1 MAEYVLAMTGEAVN
15 AALTKAQT
23 DVSFSQAQSLT
34 DAQKAIARNN
44 IGAMETKSVVE
55 YTTQSLNDQQ
65 KQVARQNIGAGSA
78 TDVTTLGT
86 TVSNLQTV
94 SSHKL
99 DYTQTQTLTDDQKT
113 QTRQNIGLNPVASDA
128 SMTMPVGIDANGQL
142 WAESLEEPDITNW
155 AQVAQIIKSGAAS
168 KFFEAGDQFVVNKAT
183 SVTAAVK
190 GNITDATVSL
200 PTFITKM
207 NEAEAKSYTFSFID
221 GQWVYNGNAVVL
233 SDYGI
238 TITGTPANL
247 DTIVITE
254 TVEEIIFDVLD
265 FDYDTP
271 VTEGINHT
279 MSLIAHDI
287 YSYGEIPFD
296 ASEALF
302 YVDPETY
309 PSGLPVGTYHVTLD
323 HGAPNEN
330 TGNDGT
336 YQFTTTQIVPAGG
349 LIRHT
354 KMGFS
359 RSNNNYTKEQITKGK
374 FITYN
379 TEYTRLESLTTTEG
393 SGGTSLGTT
402 TSYKQSYRTNELL
415 NFTERNSGGSN
426 NWLNSNIR
434 QYLNSDAA
442 GAASGAIASWW
453 TSKNIWDM
461 PVKSTKPGFLY
472 GLDPS
477 FRAIIQTV
485 KKRTRLTLA
494 DYGSNF
500 VNYIDSDERVFFV
513 SQTETNLFR
522 EDNVY
527 ENSFGTDKTFTT
539 IKTTPYA
546 LYASAGDA
554 DRIKY
559 QGSTARIWGLRS
571 LGSASASLVHCIS
584 RNGRWSNSTASSTLS
599 IVPALC
605 IG

>member
-65 KQVARQNIGAGSA
+65 KQIARQNIGAGSA
-78 TDVTTLGT
+78 TDVTILDT
-86 TVSNLQTV
+86 TVSNLQTA
-94 SSHKL
+94 SGHKL

-113 QTRQNIGLNPVASDA
+113 QTRQNIGINPVASDA

-142 WAESLEEPDITNW
+142 WAESFEEPDITNW

-200 PTFITKM
+200 PTFITQM

-254 TVEEIIFDVLD
+254 TVEKIIFDVLD

-287 YSYGEIPFD
+287 YIYAEIPFD
-296 ASEALF
+296 AKEALF

-323 HGAPNEN
+323 HG
-330 TGNDGT
+330 TSGNKTTQDGT

-354 KMGFS
+354 TMGLYQS
-359 RSNNNYTKEQITKGK
+359 SSYTKAQITGGK
-374 FITYN
+374 FVTYN
-379 TEYTRLESLTTTEG
+379 TEYTELESLTTTEG
-393 SGGTSLGTT
+393 SSGTSLGTT
-402 TSYKQSYRTNELL
+402 TSERQSYRTNELL
-415 NFTERNSGGSN
+415 NFTERNATGSN
-426 NWLNSNIR
+426 NWLNSSIR

-477 FRAIIQTV
+477 FRAILQTV
-485 KKRTRLTLA
+485 KKRNRLTLA
-494 DYGSNF
+494 DYGSSS
-500 VNYIDSDERVFFV
+500 VKYIDSDERVFFV
-513 SQTETNLFR
+513 SQTEINSASK
-522 EDNVY
+522 DNVY

-546 LYASAGDA
+546 LYASAGNA
-554 DRIKY
+554 DKIKY
-559 QGSTARIWGLRS
+559 QGSTARIWWIRS
-571 LGSASASLVHCIS
+571 PSTSSANSIRCITPNGSWGNMGSY
-584 RNGRWSNSTASSTLS
+584 NSSGV
-599 IVPALC
+599 VPALC

>member
-44 IGAMETKSVVE
+44 IGAMESKSVVE

-65 KQVARQNIGAGSA
+65 KQIARQNIGAGSA

-86 TVSNLQTV
+86 TVSNLQTA
-94 SSHKL
+94 SDHKL

-142 WAESLEEPDITNW
+142 WAESLQEPDITNW

-190 GNITDATVSL
+190 GNITGATVSL
-200 PTFITKM
+200 PTFITQM

-279 MSLIAHDI
+279 MSLIAHDV

-309 PSGLPVGTYHVTLD
+309 PSGLPVGTYNVTLD
-323 HGAPNEN
+323 HGAP
-330 TGNDGT
+330 GNSTAQDGT

-354 KMGFS
+354 TMGAYQS
-359 RSNNNYTKEQITKGK
+359 TSYTKAQITGGK
-374 FITYN
+374 FVTYN
-379 TEYTRLESLTTTEG
+379 TEYTELESLTTTEG
-393 SGGTSLGTT
+393 SSGTSLGTT
-402 TSYKQSYRTNELL
+402 TSERQSYRTNELL
-415 NFTERNSGGSN
+415 NFTERNATGSN
-426 NWLNSNIR
+426 NWLNSSIR

-477 FRAIIQTV
+477 FRAILQTV
-485 KKRTRLTLA
+485 KKRNRLARA
-494 DYGSNF
+494 DYGSSS
-500 VNYIDSDERVFFV
+500 VKHIDSDERVFLIT
-513 SQTETNLFR
+513 QTETNSSP
-522 EDNVY
+522 DDDVY

-546 LYASAGDA
+546 LYASAGNA
-554 DRIKY
+554 DKIKY
-559 QGSTARIWGLRS
+559 QGSTARNWWIRSPSSTTNGLRCITPN
-571 LGSASASLVHCIS
+571 GSWG
-584 RNGRWSNSTASSTLS
+584 NGSSFS
-599 IVPALC
+599 KFGIVPALC

>member
-55 YTTQSLNDQQ
+55 YTTQALNDQQ

-86 TVSNLQTV
+86 TVSNLQTT
-94 SSHKL
+94 SDHKL
-99 DYTQTQTLTDDQKT
+99 DYTQTQTLTEAQKT

-168 KFFEAGDQFVVNKAT
+168 KFFEPGDQFVVNKAT

-200 PTFITKM
+200 PTFITQM

-254 TVEEIIFDVLD
+254 TVEKIIFDVLD

-279 MSLIAHDI
+279 MSLIAHDV

-296 ASEALF
+296 AREALF

-309 PSGLPVGTYHVTLD
+309 PSGLPVGTYHITLD
-323 HGAPNEN
+323 HGAPNES
-330 TGNDGT
+330 TGQDGT

-354 KMGFS
+354 TMGAYQS
-359 RSNNNYTKEQITKGK
+359 SDYTKAQIIGGK
-374 FITYN
+374 FVTYN
-379 TEYTRLESLTTTEG
+379 TEYTELESLTTTEG

-402 TSYKQSYRTNELL
+402 TSERQSYRTNELL
-415 NFTERNSGGSN
+415 NFTERNATGSN
-426 NWLNSNIR
+426 NWLNSSIR

-485 KKRTRLTLA
+485 KKRNRLTLT
-494 DYGSNF
+494 DYGSSSIKH
-500 VNYIDSDERVFFV
+500 IDSDERVFFV
-513 SQTETNLFR
+513 TQTETNSSP
-522 EDNVY
+522 DDDVY

-546 LYASAGDA
+546 FYASAGNA
-554 DRIKY
+554 DKIKY
-559 QGSTARIWGLRS
+559 QGSTARNWWFRS
-571 LGSASASLVHCIS
+571 P
-584 RNGRWSNSTASSTLS
+584 SSTYAGTVRCITPNGS
-599 IVPALC
+599 WGNMGARNSAGVVPTLC

>member
-1 MAEYVLAMTGEAVN
+1 MAEYVLAMTGRAVN
-15 AALTKAQT
+15 DALTKAQT

-55 YTTQSLNDQQ
+55 YTTQSLNEQQ
-65 KQVARQNIGAGSA
+65 KQIARQNISAGSA

-86 TVSNLQTV
+86 TVNNLQTA
-94 SSHKL
+94 SEHKL
-99 DYTQTQTLTDDQKT
+99 DYTQTQTLTDDQKS
-113 QTRQNIGLNPVASDA
+113 QVRINIGLNPVASDA
-128 SMTMPVGIDANGQL
+128 SMTMSVGIDANGQL

-155 AQVAQIIKSGAAS
+155 EQVAQIIKSGAAS
-168 KFFEAGDQFVVNKAT
+168 KFFEAGDQFIVNKAT
-183 SVTAAVK
+183 SVTASVS
-190 GNITDATVSL
+190 GNITSATVDL
-200 PTFITKM
+200 PVFITKM
-207 NEAEAKSYTFSFID
+207 NEAKAISYIFSFIN
-221 GQWVYNGNAVVL
+221 GQWVYNGDVVIL
-233 SDYGI
+233 NDYGI

-254 TVEEIIFDVLD
+254 TIEAIIFDVLD

-279 MSLIAHDI
+279 MSLLAHDV

-309 PSGLPVGTYHVTLD
+309 PSGLPIGTYHVTLD
-323 HGAPNEN
+323 HGAYGEG
-330 TGNDGT
+330 TAQDGT

-354 KMGFS
+354 MMGVYQS
-359 RSNNNYTKEQITKGK
+359 SSYTKAQIIGGK
-374 FITYN
+374 FVTYN
-379 TEYTRLESLTTTEG
+379 TEYIQLESLTTTEG

-402 TSYKQSYRTNELL
+402 TARRQSYRTNELL
-415 NFTERNSGGSN
+415 NFTERNAYGSN
-426 NWLNSNIR
+426 NWLNSSER

-477 FRAIIQTV
+477 FRAILQTV
-485 KKRTRLTLA
+485 KKRNRLTLA
-494 DYGSNF
+494 DYGSSS
-500 VNYIDSDERVFFV
+500 VKHIDNDERVFFV
-513 SQTETNLFR
+513 SQTEVNLNR
-522 EDNVY
+522 EDGVY

-546 LYASAGDA
+546 LYASAENA

-559 QGSTARIWGLRS
+559 QNGTARYWWLRGPTVS
-571 LGSASASLVHCIS
+571 YANHVCYV
-584 RNGRWSNSTASSTLS
+584 TAGGALNYYNADSPYGV
-599 IVPALC
+599 IPALC

>member
-55 YTTQSLNDQQ
+55 YTTQSLNNQQ
-65 KQVARQNIGAGSA
+65 KQIARQNIGAGRA
-78 TDVTTLGT
+78 TDVTNLRTR
-86 TVSNLQTV
+86 VNKLQTD
-94 SSHKL
+94 SGHKL
-99 DYTQTQTLTDDQKT
+99 DYTKKQNLTNDRKT
-113 QTRQNIGLNPVASDA
+113 QARQNIGLNPVTSDA
-128 SMTMPVGIDANGQL
+128 SMKMSVGIDANGQL
-142 WAESLEEPDITNW
+142 WAESFEEPDITNW

-168 KFFEAGDQFVVNKAT
+168 KFFEPGDQFVVNKAT

-190 GNITDATVSL
+190 GNITGATVSL
-200 PTFITKM
+200 PTFITQM
-207 NEAEAKSYTFSFID
+207 NEAEAKSYTFSFIN

-279 MSLIAHDI
+279 MSLIAHDVYI
-287 YSYGEIPFD
+287 YAEIPFD
-296 ASEALF
+296 ANEALF

-309 PSGLPVGTYHVTLD
+309 PNGLPVGTYHVTLD
-323 HGAPNEN
+323 HGASDES
-330 TGNDGT
+330 TAQDGT

-354 KMGFS
+354 TMGGYQ
-359 RSNNNYTKEQITKGK
+359 SNGYTKAQITGGK
-374 FITYN
+374 FVTYN
-379 TEYTRLESLTTTEG
+379 TEYTQLESLTTTEG

-402 TSYKQSYRTNELL
+402 TSTRQSYRTNELL
-415 NFTERNSGGSN
+415 NFTERNYSGSN
-426 NWLNSNIR
+426 NWLNSSIR

-477 FRAIIQTV
+477 FRAILQTV
-485 KKRTRLTLA
+485 KKRNRLTLA
-494 DYGSNF
+494 DYGSSS
-500 VNYIDSDERVFFV
+500 VKHIDSDERVFFV
-513 SQTETNLFR
+513 SQTEINSVS

-546 LYASAGDA
+546 LYASAGNA
-554 DRIKY
+554 DKIKY
-559 QGSTARIWGLRS
+559 QGSTARIWWIRS
-571 LGSASASLVHCIS
+571 PSSSHGNTIRCITTNGSWGNMAA
-584 RNGRWSNSTASSTLS
+584 RNSSGV
-599 IVPALC
+599 VPALC

>member
-55 YTTQSLNDQQ
+55 YTTQSLNGQQ
-65 KQVARQNIGAGSA
+65 KQIARQNIGAGSA

-86 TVSNLQTV
+86 TVSNLQTA

-113 QTRQNIGLNPVASDA
+113 QTRQNIGINPVASDA

-168 KFFEAGDQFVVNKAT
+168 KFFEPGDQFVVNKAT

-190 GNITDATVSL
+190 GNITGATVSL
-200 PTFITKM
+200 PTFITQM
-207 NEAEAKSYTFSFID
+207 NEAEAKSYTFSFIN

-247 DTIVITE
+247 DTIIITE
-254 TVEEIIFDVLD
+254 TVEKIIFDVLD

-279 MSLIAHDI
+279 MSLIAHDV

-309 PSGLPVGTYHVTLD
+309 PDGLPVGTYHVTLD
-323 HGAPNEN
+323 HGAPGES
-330 TGNDGT
+330 TTQDGT

-354 KMGFS
+354 TMGLFQ
-359 RSNNNYTKEQITKGK
+359 SNGYTKAQITNGE
-374 FITYN
+374 FVTYN
-379 TEYTRLESLTTTEG
+379 NEYTQLESLTTTEG

-402 TSYKQSYRTNELL
+402 TSQRQSYRTNELL
-415 NFTERNSGGSN
+415 KECLWFQQLVKFKRSSVLEFRRGWCCVWRNC
-426 NWLNSNIR
+426 
-434 QYLNSDAA
+434 
-442 GAASGAIASWW
+442 
-453 TSKNIWDM
+453 K
-461 PVKSTKPGFLY
+461 
-472 GLDPS
+472 
-477 FRAIIQTV
+477 
-485 KKRTRLTLA
+485 
-494 DYGSNF
+494 
-500 VNYIDSDERVFFV
+500 
-513 SQTETNLFR
+513 
-522 EDNVY
+522 
-527 ENSFGTDKTFTT
+527 
-539 IKTTPYA
+539 
-546 LYASAGDA
+546 
-554 DRIKY
+554 
-559 QGSTARIWGLRS
+559 
-571 LGSASASLVHCIS
+571 LVDF
-584 RNGRWSNSTASSTLS
+584 
-599 IVPALC
+599 
-605 IG
+605 

>member
-1 MAEYVLAMTGEAVN
+1 MAEYVLAMTGKAVN

-65 KQVARQNIGAGSA
+65 KQVARQNIGAGSIA
-78 TDVTTLGT
+78 DVTTLGT
-86 TVSNLQTV
+86 TVSNLQTT
-94 SSHKL
+94 SDHKL
-99 DYTQTQTLTDDQKT
+99 DYTQTQTLTEAQKT

-142 WAESLEEPDITNW
+142 WAESFEEPDITNW

-168 KFFEAGDQFVVNKAT
+168 KFFEVGDQFVVNKAT
-183 SVTAAVK
+183 SVTAAVN
-190 GNITDATVSL
+190 GNITGATVSL
-200 PTFITKM
+200 PAFITQM
-207 NEAEAKSYTFSFID
+207 NEAEAKSYTFSFIN
-221 GQWVYNGNAVVL
+221 GQWVYNGNIVVL

-238 TITGTPANL
+238 TVTGTPASL

-254 TVEEIIFDVLD
+254 TVEKITFDVLD

-279 MSLIAHDI
+279 MSLLAHDV
-287 YSYGEIPFD
+287 YSYDEIPFD

-309 PSGLPVGTYHVTLD
+309 PSGLPVGTYHITLD
-323 HGAPNEN
+323 HGTYGEG
-330 TGNDGT
+330 TDQDGT

-354 KMGFS
+354 TMGVYQS
-359 RSNNNYTKEQITKGK
+359 SGYTKAQITGGK
-374 FITYN
+374 FVTYN
-379 TEYTRLESLTTTEG
+379 TEYTQLESLTTTEG

-402 TSYKQSYRTNELL
+402 TARRPSYRTNELL
-415 NFTERNSGGSN
+415 NFTERNGHGSN
-426 NWLNSNIR
+426 NWLNSSVR

-461 PVKSTKPGFLY
+461 PVKSTKSGFLY

-477 FRAIIQTV
+477 FRAILQTV
-485 KKRTRLTLA
+485 KKRNRLTLA
-494 DYGSNF
+494 DYGNSS
-500 VNYIDSDERVFFV
+500 VKYIDNDERVFFV
-513 SQTETNLFR
+513 SQTEVRLAR
-522 EDNVY
+522 EDGVY

-546 LYASAGDA
+546 LYAFAENA

-559 QGSTARIWGLRS
+559 QNGVVHHWWLRGPFPS
-571 LGSASASLVHCIS
+571 YAYYVRFVSIGGRLG
-584 RNGRWSNSTASSTLS
+584 GGTYFSSG

-605 IG
+605 VG

>member
-44 IGAMETKSVVE
+44 IGAMESKSVVE

-65 KQVARQNIGAGSA
+65 KQIARQNIGAGSA
-78 TDVTTLGT
+78 TDVTILGT
-86 TVSNLQTV
+86 TVSNLQTA
-94 SSHKL
+94 SGHKL

-142 WAESLEEPDITNW
+142 WAESFEEPDITNW

-200 PTFITKM
+200 PTFITQM
-207 NEAEAKSYTFSFID
+207 NEAEAKSYTFSFIN

-296 ASEALF
+296 AREALF

-323 HGAPNEN
+323 HGAL
-330 TGNDGT
+330 GNSTAQDGT

-354 KMGFS
+354 TMGVYQS
-359 RSNNNYTKEQITKGK
+359 SGYTKAQIIGGK
-374 FITYN
+374 FVTYN
-379 TEYTRLESLTTTEG
+379 TEYTELESLTTTEG

-402 TSYKQSYRTNELL
+402 TSERQSYRTNELL
-415 NFTERNSGGSN
+415 NFTGRNASGSN
-426 NWLNSNIR
+426 NWLNSSNR

-485 KKRTRLTLA
+485 KKRNRLTLV
-494 DYGSNF
+494 DYGSSSIKH
-500 VNYIDSDERVFFV
+500 IDSDERVFFV
-513 SQTETNLFR
+513 SQTETNSSP
-522 EDNVY
+522 DDDVY

-546 LYASAGDA
+546 LYASAGNA
-554 DRIKY
+554 DKIKY
-559 QGSTARIWGLRS
+559 QGSTARNWWIRS
-571 LGSASASLVHCIS
+571 P
-584 RNGRWSNSTASSTLS
+584 SSTTNSLRCITPNGS
-599 IVPALC
+599 WGNSSSSSKFGIVPALC
-605 IG
+605 VG

>member
-55 YTTQSLNDQQ
+55 YTAQSLNDQQ
-65 KQVARQNIGAGSA
+65 KQVARQNIGAGRA
-78 TDVTTLGT
+78 TDVTNLRT
-86 TVSNLQTV
+86 TVDKLRTDSG
-94 SSHKL
+94 HKL
-99 DYTQTQTLTDDQKT
+99 DYTKKQNLTNDQKT

-128 SMTMPVGIDANGQL
+128 SMIMPVGIDANGQL
-142 WAESLEEPDITNW
+142 WAETFEEPDITNW

-168 KFFEAGDQFVVNKAT
+168 KFFEPGDQFVVNKAT

-190 GNITDATVSL
+190 GNITGATVSL
-200 PTFITKM
+200 PTFITQM
-207 NEAEAKSYTFSFID
+207 NEAEAKSYTFSFIN

-254 TVEEIIFDVLD
+254 TVEKIIFDVLD

-279 MSLIAHDI
+279 ISLIAHDI
-287 YSYGEIPFD
+287 YSYNEIPFD
-296 ASEALF
+296 ASEALY
-302 YVDPETY
+302 YVDLEAWPD
-309 PSGLPVGTYHVTLD
+309 GLPIGTYHVTLD
-323 HGAPNEN
+323 HGAYGEG
-330 TGNDGT
+330 TAQDGT
-336 YQFTTTQIVPAGG
+336 YQFTTTQVVPAGG

-354 KMGFS
+354 TMGVYQS
-359 RSNNNYTKEQITKGK
+359 SGYTKAQITGGK

-379 TEYTRLESLTTTEG
+379 AEYTQLESLTTTEG
-393 SGGTSLGTT
+393 SGGLSLGTT
-402 TSYKQSYRTNELL
+402 TAYRRGYRINELL
-415 NFTERNSGGSN
+415 NFTERSASGSN
-426 NWLNSNIR
+426 NWLDSSIR

-461 PVKSTKPGFLY
+461 PIKSTKPGFLY

-477 FRAIIQTV
+477 FCAIIQTV
-485 KKRTRLTLA
+485 KKRNRLALT
-494 DYGSNF
+494 DYGSSP
-500 VNYIDSDERVFFV
+500 VKHIDNDEKVFFV
-513 SQTETNLFR
+513 SQTEVNFTR
-522 EDNVY
+522 GDNVY
-527 ENSFGTDKTFTT
+527 ENSFGTDKTFAT
-539 IKTTPYA
+539 IKTAPYA
-546 LYASAGDA
+546 LYASAGNP
-554 DRIKY
+554 DRTKY
-559 QGSTARIWGLRS
+559 YNGMPRSWWLRGPYPSAAYGVSLVGASGGLSR
-571 LGSASASLVHCIS
+571 GSAIDSI
-584 RNGRWSNSTASSTLS
+584 G

>member
-55 YTTQSLNDQQ
+55 YTTQSLNGQQ
-65 KQVARQNIGAGSA
+65 KQIARQNIGAGSA

-86 TVSNLQTV
+86 TVSNLQTA

-113 QTRQNIGLNPVASDA
+113 QTRQNIGINPVASDA

-168 KFFEAGDQFVVNKAT
+168 KFFEPGDQFVVNKAT

-190 GNITDATVSL
+190 GNITGATVSL
-200 PTFITKM
+200 PTFITQM
-207 NEAEAKSYTFSFID
+207 NEAEAKSYTFSFIN

-247 DTIVITE
+247 DTIIITE
-254 TVEEIIFDVLD
+254 TVEKIIFDVLD

-279 MSLIAHDI
+279 MSLIAHDV

-309 PSGLPVGTYHVTLD
+309 PDGLPVGTYHVTLD
-323 HGAPNEN
+323 HGAPGES
-330 TGNDGT
+330 TTQDGT

-354 KMGFS
+354 TMGLFQ
-359 RSNNNYTKEQITKGK
+359 SNGYTKAQITNGE
-374 FITYN
+374 FVTYN
-379 TEYTRLESLTTTEG
+379 NEYTQLESLTTTEG

-402 TSYKQSYRTNELL
+402 TSQRQSYRTNELL
-415 NFTERNSGGSN
+415 NFTGRNAYGSN
-426 NWLNSNIR
+426 NWLNSSDR

-477 FRAIIQTV
+477 FRAILQTV
-485 KKRTRLTLA
+485 KKRNRLTLA
-494 DYGSNF
+494 DYGSSS
-500 VNYIDSDERVFFV
+500 VKYIDSDERVFFV
-513 SQTETNLFR
+513 SQTEVNSGS

-546 LYASAGDA
+546 LYASAGNA

-559 QGSTARIWGLRS
+559 QNGTARYWYLRS
-571 LGSASASLVHCIS
+571 PTSTGSSAPRCIILD
-584 RNGRWSNSTASSTLS
+584 GTWGNSFARSTFGV
-599 IVPALC
+599 VPVLC

>member
-86 TVSNLQTV
+86 TVSNLQTA

-168 KFFEAGDQFVVNKAT
+168 KFFEPGDQFVVNKAT

-190 GNITDATVSL
+190 GNITGATVSL
-200 PTFITKM
+200 PTFITQM
-207 NEAEAKSYTFSFID
+207 NEAEAKSYTFSFIN

-238 TITGTPANL
+238 TVTGTPANL

-254 TVEEIIFDVLD
+254 TVEKIVFDVLD

-279 MSLIAHDI
+279 MSLIAHDVYI
-287 YSYGEIPFD
+287 YAEIPFD
-296 ASEALF
+296 ANEALF

-309 PSGLPVGTYHVTLD
+309 PNGLPVGTYHVTLD
-323 HGAPNEN
+323 HGAPSES
-330 TGNDGT
+330 TAQDGT

-354 KMGFS
+354 TMGGYQ
-359 RSNNNYTKEQITKGK
+359 SNGYTKAQIIDGK
-374 FITYN
+374 FVTYN
-379 TEYTRLESLTTTEG
+379 TEYTQLESLTTTEG

-402 TSYKQSYRTNELL
+402 TAHRQSYRTNELL
-415 NFTERNSGGSN
+415 NFTERNVSGSN
-426 NWLNSNIR
+426 NWLNSSIR

-442 GAASGAIASWW
+442 GAASGVIASWW

-461 PVKSTKPGFLY
+461 PVESTKPGFLY

-477 FRAIIQTV
+477 FRAILQTV
-485 KKRTRLTLA
+485 KKRNRLTLA
-494 DYGSNF
+494 DYGSSS
-500 VNYIDSDERVFFV
+500 VKHIDSDERVFFV
-513 SQTETNLFR
+513 SQTETNSTG
-522 EDNVY
+522 EDDVY

-539 IKTTPYA
+539 IKTAPYA
-546 LYASAGDA
+546 LYASAGNA
-554 DRIKY
+554 DKIKY
-559 QGSTARIWGLRS
+559 QGSTARIWWIRS
-571 LGSASASLVHCIS
+571 P
-584 RNGRWSNSTASSTLS
+584 SSTGANS
-599 IVPALC
+599 IRCITPNGSWGNMAARNSSGVVPALC

>member
-65 KQVARQNIGAGSA
+65 KQIARQNIGAGSA

-86 TVSNLQTV
+86 TVSNLQTA
-94 SSHKL
+94 SDHKL

-113 QTRQNIGLNPVASDA
+113 QTRQNIGINPVASDA

-142 WAESLEEPDITNW
+142 WAESFEEPDITSW
-155 AQVAQIIKSGAAS
+155 AQVAQIIKSGAAP
-168 KFFEAGDQFVVNKAT
+168 KFFEVGDQFVVNKAT

-190 GNITDATVSL
+190 GNITGATVSL

-207 NEAEAKSYTFSFID
+207 NEAEAKSYTFSFIF
-221 GQWVYNGNAVVL
+221 GQWFYNGNAVVL

-238 TITGTPANL
+238 TVTGSPVSL
-247 DTIVITE
+247 DTIVVTEKVEKIT
-254 TVEEIIFDVLD
+254 FDVLD

-271 VTEGINHT
+271 VTKGINHT

-287 YSYGEIPFD
+287 YSYSGTLFD
-296 ASEALF
+296 ASEALY
-302 YVDPETY
+302 YVDPEAL
-309 PSGLPVGTYHVTLD
+309 PDGLPVGTYHITLD
-323 HGAPNEN
+323 HGAYGEG
-330 TGNDGT
+330 TGQDGT

-354 KMGFS
+354 TMGV
-359 RSNNNYTKEQITKGK
+359 RQSNGYAKAQITRGK

-379 TEYTRLESLTTTEG
+379 AEYTQLESLTTTEG
-393 SGGTSLGTT
+393 SGGTPLGTT
-402 TSYKQSYRTNELL
+402 TARRQSYRTNELL
-415 NFTERNSGGSN
+415 NFTERNAYGSN
-426 NWLNSNIR
+426 NWLNSSDR

-442 GAASGAIASWW
+442 GTASDAIASWW

-477 FRAIIQTV
+477 FCAILQTV
-485 KKRTRLTLA
+485 KKRNRLTLA
-494 DYGSNF
+494 DYGSSS
-500 VNYIDSDERVFFV
+500 VKHIDNDERVFFV
-513 SQTETNLFR
+513 SQTEVNLTR
-522 EDNVY
+522 EDSVY

-546 LYASAGDA
+546 LYASAGNA

-559 QGSTARIWGLRS
+559 QNGTARYWWLRGPDPS
-571 LGSASASLVHCIS
+571 IAGYVNFVAVD
-584 RNGRWSNSTASSTLS
+584 GGSNSTSATGPFGV
-599 IVPALC
+599 VPALC

>member
-44 IGAMETKSVVE
+44 IGAMESKSVVE

-65 KQVARQNIGAGSA
+65 KQIARQNIGAGSA

-86 TVSNLQTV
+86 TISNLQTA
-94 SSHKL
+94 SGHKL

-168 KFFEAGDQFVVNKAT
+168 KFFEPGDQFVVNKAT

-200 PTFITKM
+200 PTFITQM

-254 TVEEIIFDVLD
+254 TVEKIVFDVLD

-279 MSLIAHDI
+279 MSLIAHDV

-354 KMGFS
+354 TMGAYQS
-359 RSNNNYTKEQITKGK
+359 SGYTKAQIIGGK
-374 FITYN
+374 FVTYN
-379 TEYTRLESLTTTEG
+379 TEYTELESLTTTEG

-402 TSYKQSYRTNELL
+402 AFFIPSYRTNELL
-415 NFTERNSGGSN
+415 NFTGRNASGSN
-426 NWLNSNIR
+426 NWLNSSDR

-461 PVKSTKPGFLY
+461 PVESTKPGFLY

-485 KKRTRLTLA
+485 KKRNRLTRV
-494 DYGSNF
+494 DYGSSS
-500 VNYIDSDERVFFV
+500 VKYIDSDERVFFV
-513 SQTETNLFR
+513 SQTEINSAG
-522 EDNVY
+522 EDDVY

-546 LYASAGDA
+546 LYASAGNA

-559 QGSTARIWGLRS
+559 QGSTARIWWIRS
-571 LGSASASLVHCIS
+571 PASTSANSPRCITLNGSWGNSLA
-584 RNGRWSNSTASSTLS
+584 RSTFGV
-599 IVPALC
+599 VPALC

>member
-55 YTTQSLNDQQ
+55 YTTQSLNNQQ
-65 KQVARQNIGAGSA
+65 QQIARKNIGAGRA
-78 TDVTTLGT
+78 TDVTNLRTK
-86 TVSNLQTV
+86 VNKLQTD
-94 SSHKL
+94 SGHKL
-99 DYTQTQTLTDDQKT
+99 DYTKKQTLTDDKKT
-113 QTRQNIGLNPVASDA
+113 QTRQNIGINPVASDA

-142 WAESLEEPDITNW
+142 WAESFEEPDITNW

-200 PTFITKM
+200 PTFITQM
-207 NEAEAKSYTFSFID
+207 NEAEAKSYTFSFIN

-254 TVEEIIFDVLD
+254 TVEKIIFDVLD

-271 VTEGINHT
+271 ITEGINHT
-279 MSLIAHDI
+279 MSLVAHDI

-296 ASEALF
+296 AKEALF

-309 PSGLPVGTYHVTLD
+309 PNGLPVGTYHVTLD
-323 HGAPNEN
+323 HGALNES
-330 TGNDGT
+330 TAQDGT

-354 KMGFS
+354 TMGGYQS
-359 RSNNNYTKEQITKGK
+359 SYTKAQITGGK
-374 FITYN
+374 FVTYN
-379 TEYTRLESLTTTEG
+379 TEYTELESLTTTEG
-393 SGGTSLGTT
+393 SSGTSLGTT
-402 TSYKQSYRTNELL
+402 TSSKQSYRTNELL
-415 NFTERNSGGSN
+415 NFTTRNAGGSN
-426 NWLNSNIR
+426 NWLNSSIR

-485 KKRTRLTLA
+485 KKRNRLTLA
-494 DYGSNF
+494 DYGSSS
-500 VNYIDSDERVFFV
+500 VKYIDSDERVFFL
-513 SQTETNLFR
+513 SQTETNSSP

-539 IKTTPYA
+539 IKTASYA
-546 LYASAGDA
+546 LYASAGNA
-554 DRIKY
+554 DKIKY
-559 QGSTARIWGLRS
+559 QGSTARIWWIRS
-571 LGSASASLVHCIS
+571 P
-584 RNGRWSNSTASSTLS
+584 SSTS
-599 IVPALC
+599 AGSTRCTTPDGSWGNGGAASTFGVVPALC

>member
-86 TVSNLQTV
+86 TVSNLQTA
-94 SSHKL
+94 SGHKL
-99 DYTQTQTLTDDQKT
+99 DYTQTQSLTDAQKT

-190 GNITDATVSL
+190 GNITGATVSL
-200 PTFITKM
+200 PTFITQM
-207 NEAEAKSYTFSFID
+207 NEAEAKSYTFSFIN
-221 GQWVYNGNAVVL
+221 GQWVYNGNAIVL

-238 TITGTPANL
+238 TVTGTPASL

-254 TVEEIIFDVLD
+254 TVEKITFDVLD

-279 MSLIAHDI
+279 MSLLAHDV
-287 YSYGEIPFD
+287 YSYSEIPFD

-323 HGAPNEN
+323 HGTYGEA
-330 TGNDGT
+330 TTQDGT

-354 KMGFS
+354 TMGVYQS
-359 RSNNNYTKEQITKGK
+359 SSYTKAQITGGK
-374 FITYN
+374 FVTYN
-379 TEYTRLESLTTTEG
+379 TEYTQLESLTTTEG

-402 TSYKQSYRTNELL
+402 TARRQSYRTNELL
-415 NFTERNSGGSN
+415 NFTERNGHGSN
-426 NWLNSNIR
+426 NWLNSSDR

-477 FRAIIQTV
+477 FRAILQTV
-485 KKRTRLTLA
+485 KKRNRLTLA
-494 DYGSNF
+494 DYGSSSVKHVDN
-500 VNYIDSDERVFFV
+500 DERVFFV
-513 SQTETNLFR
+513 SQTEVNLTR
-522 EDNVY
+522 EDSVY

-546 LYASAGDA
+546 LYASAGNA

-559 QGSTARIWGLRS
+559 QNGTARYWWLRGPYPSNAYLVRYVSTDGS
-571 LGSASASLVHCIS
+571 LDYYLAYL
-584 RNGRWSNSTASSTLS
+584 SSGV
-599 IVPALC
+599 VPALC
-605 IG
+605 VG

>member
-44 IGAMETKSVVE
+44 IGAMESKSVVE

-65 KQVARQNIGAGSA
+65 KQIARQNIGAGSA

-86 TVSNLQTV
+86 TVSNLQTA

-113 QTRQNIGLNPVASDA
+113 QTRQNIGINPVASDA

-168 KFFEAGDQFVVNKAT
+168 KFFEPGDQFVVNKAT

-200 PTFITKM
+200 PTFITQM
-207 NEAEAKSYTFSFID
+207 NEAEAKSYTFSFIN

-279 MSLIAHDI
+279 MSLIAHDV

-309 PSGLPVGTYHVTLD
+309 PNGLPVGTYHVTLD
-323 HGAPNEN
+323 HGALSESMAQ
-330 TGNDGT
+330 DGT

-354 KMGFS
+354 TMGAYQS
-359 RSNNNYTKEQITKGK
+359 SYTKAQITGGK
-374 FITYN
+374 FVTYN
-379 TEYTRLESLTTTEG
+379 TEYTELELLTTTEG
-393 SGGTSLGTT
+393 SSGTSLGTT
-402 TSYKQSYRTNELL
+402 TLERQSYRTNELL
-415 NFTERNSGGSN
+415 NFTGRNAGGSN
-426 NWLNSNIR
+426 NWLNSSIR

-442 GAASGAIASWW
+442 GAVSGAIASWW

-477 FRAIIQTV
+477 FRAILQTV
-485 KKRTRLTLA
+485 KKRNRLTRA
-494 DYGSNF
+494 DYGSSSIK
-500 VNYIDSDERVFFV
+500 YIDSDERVFLIT
-513 SQTETNLFR
+513 QTETNSSP
-522 EDNVY
+522 DDDVY

-546 LYASAGDA
+546 LYASAGNA
-554 DRIKY
+554 DKIKY
-559 QGSTARIWGLRS
+559 QGSTARNWWLRS
-571 LGSASASLVHCIS
+571 P
-584 RNGRWSNSTASSTLS
+584 SSTSAGTTRCITLNGS
-599 IVPALC
+599 WGNSGAKSTFGVVPALC

>member
-44 IGAMETKSVVE
+44 IGAMESKSVVE

-65 KQVARQNIGAGSA
+65 KQIARQNIGAGSA

-86 TVSNLQTV
+86 TVSNLQTA
-94 SSHKL
+94 SGHKL

-200 PTFITKM
+200 PTFITQM

-323 HGAPNEN
+323 HGAPSNS
-330 TGNDGT
+330 TAQDGT

-349 LIRHT
+349 LISHT
-354 KMGFS
+354 TMGS
-359 RSNNNYTKEQITKGK
+359 YQSSSYTKAQIIGGK
-374 FITYN
+374 FVTYN
-379 TEYTRLESLTTTEG
+379 TEYTQLESLTTTEG

-402 TSYKQSYRTNELL
+402 TMSIPSYRTNELL
-415 NFTERNSGGSN
+415 NFIGRNASGSS
-426 NWLNSNIR
+426 NWLNSSDR
-434 QYLNSDAA
+434 QYLNSDAD

-477 FRAIIQTV
+477 FRAILQTV
-485 KKRTRLTLA
+485 KKRNRLTRT
-494 DYGSNF
+494 DYGSSS
-500 VNYIDSDERVFFV
+500 VKHIDSDERVFFV
-513 SQTETNLFR
+513 SQTEINSAG
-522 EDNVY
+522 EDGVY

-546 LYASAGDA
+546 LYASAGNA

-559 QGSTARIWGLRS
+559 QGSTARIWWIRGPASTSCNSPRCITLDGTWGNSFARS
-571 LGSASASLVHCIS
+571 TFG
-584 RNGRWSNSTASSTLS
+584 

>member
-44 IGAMETKSVVE
+44 IGAMESKSVVE

-65 KQVARQNIGAGSA
+65 KQIARQNIGAGSA

-86 TVSNLQTV
+86 TVSNLQTA

-168 KFFEAGDQFVVNKAT
+168 KFFEPGDQFVVNKAT

-190 GNITDATVSL
+190 GNITGATVSL
-200 PTFITKM
+200 PTFITQM

-323 HGAPNEN
+323 HGALNEN
-330 TGNDGT
+330 TGQDGT

-354 KMGFS
+354 TMGAYQS
-359 RSNNNYTKEQITKGK
+359 SYTKAQITDGK
-374 FITYN
+374 FVTYN
-379 TEYTRLESLTTTEG
+379 TEYTELESLTTTEG

-402 TSYKQSYRTNELL
+402 TSSRQSYRTNELL
-415 NFTERNSGGSN
+415 NFTERNAGGSN
-426 NWLNSNIR
+426 NWLNSSIR

-477 FRAIIQTV
+477 FRAILQTV
-485 KKRTRLTLA
+485 KKRNRLTLT
-494 DYGSNF
+494 DYGSSS
-500 VNYIDSDERVFFV
+500 VKYIDSDERVFFV
-513 SQTETNLFR
+513 TQTETNSSP
-522 EDNVY
+522 DDDVY

-546 LYASAGDA
+546 LYASAGNA
-554 DRIKY
+554 DKIKY
-559 QGSTARIWGLRS
+559 QGSTARIWWIRS
-571 LGSASASLVHCIS
+571 PS
-584 RNGRWSNSTASSTLS
+584 STGASSVRCILLNGSWGNSGAKSTFGV
-599 IVPALC
+599 VPALC